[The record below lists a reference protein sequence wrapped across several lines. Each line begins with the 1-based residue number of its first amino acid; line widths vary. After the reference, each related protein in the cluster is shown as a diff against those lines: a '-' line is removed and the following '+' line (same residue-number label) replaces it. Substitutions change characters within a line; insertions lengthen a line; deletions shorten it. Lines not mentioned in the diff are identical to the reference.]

1 MSVVKLLSRIVSP
14 DDAGYEKQ
22 RRESGIIP
30 EDASEISEF
39 DQDAYDLYL
48 HERSYGIRSD
58 PLAQFAVVFSALIH
72 DVDQ

>member
-1 MSVVKLLSRIVSP
+1 MSVVKLLSRIVST
-14 DDAGYEKQ
+14 DDAGYEKK
-22 RRESGIIP
+22 RREDVLLG
-30 EDASEISEF
+30 DASEISE

-58 PLAQFAVVFSALIH
+58 PLAQFSVVFSALIH